1 MASLFH
7 ASAYRARDVARTLI
21 YHSMTYIGFPSACL
35 SNCQT
40 ASRVSFLLALFA
52 LEPVGRIGLTDVTHD
67 TVLYVNVVDE
77 HQHSGGRAHISR
89 ASGLRNLSLTSSAVY
104 CLSRTVRSF
113 SDVLCA
119 HQVEVNSTLLQRCG
133 LVLIGFCLTF
143 CNR

>member
-21 YHSMTYIGFPSACL
+21 YHSMTYIGFPPACL

-40 ASRVSFLLALFA
+40 ASRVSFLLLC
-52 LEPVGRIGLTDVTHD
+52 LRWSQSDVGLTDVTHD

>member
-52 LEPVGRIGLTDVTHD
+52 LEPVGRRPNRCYSRHCTVRQCCRWTSAQRRSCTHLACFRAQKL
-67 TVLYVNVVDE
+67 VVNVICRLLPVTDCTILF
-77 HQHSGGRAHISR
+77 R
-89 ASGLRNLSLTSSAVY
+89 
-104 CLSRTVRSF
+104 CPVRSSSRSQF
-113 SDVLCA
+113 NFITAVWSCA
-119 HQVEVNSTLLQRCG
+119 HRFLFDFL
-133 LVLIGFCLTF
+133 
-143 CNR
+143 